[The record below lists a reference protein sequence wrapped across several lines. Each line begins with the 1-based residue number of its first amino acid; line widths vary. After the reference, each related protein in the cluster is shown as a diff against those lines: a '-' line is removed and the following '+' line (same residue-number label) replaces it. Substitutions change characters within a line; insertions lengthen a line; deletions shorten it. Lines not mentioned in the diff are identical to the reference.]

1 MEESVGRAEEEVRGM
16 LKEKMSPTLGWWSKL
31 LPLLGGRGE
40 GERRSDTQGDV
51 STWSREGGGRG
62 CSGVGRVVGRVAG
75 GGKGEGGGRGE
86 GGGWWEGCS
95 AEHRGV
101 CSAIYRGG

>member
-51 STWSREGGGRG
+51 STWGREGGGRG

-75 GGKGEGGGRGE
+75 GGVVG
-86 GGGWWEGCS
+86 
-95 AEHRGV
+95 
-101 CSAIYRGG
+101 

>member
-51 STWSREGGGRG
+51 STWGREGGR
-62 CSGVGRVVGRVAG
+62 RVAG
-75 GGKGEGGGRGE
+75 GGEGERWREGGRGRVV
-86 GGGWWEGCS
+86 GGGVVG
-95 AEHRGV
+95 
-101 CSAIYRGG
+101 